1 MLKSIEKDSEGQYPE
16 TEITDIR
23 VLKKIKY

>member
-16 TEITDIR
+16 TVITDIR